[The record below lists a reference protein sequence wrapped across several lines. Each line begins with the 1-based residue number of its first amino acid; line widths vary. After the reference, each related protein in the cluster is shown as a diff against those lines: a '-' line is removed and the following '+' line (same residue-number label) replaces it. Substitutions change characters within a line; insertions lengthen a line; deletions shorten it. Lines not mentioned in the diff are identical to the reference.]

1 MDEQIRKSWEN
12 FLNPEVLRPNLI
24 MASLYIAAF
33 EMLKDT
39 IVERI
44 RDFYITG
51 FDKSIEKDGGWLVDP
66 RYQSDVLSRN
76 RSPVYASL
84 DWLKESGAVDDQDIA
99 TFERTK
105 ECRNELVHRIF
116 RMLSDGLPAD
126 LPERF
131 ADIIALLD
139 KIERWW
145 IVNVEIPVNP
155 DFDHQQIDEAR
166 IMPGR
171 IMGLRA
177 LLDIALGS
185 ERESKFYINEFLKHT
200 SSQESDPIN

>member
-1 MDEQIRKSWEN
+1 
-12 FLNPEVLRPNLI
+12 
-24 MASLYIAAF
+24 
-33 EMLKDT
+33 
-39 IVERI
+39 
-44 RDFYITG
+44 
-51 FDKSIEKDGGWLVDP
+51 
-66 RYQSDVLSRN
+66 
-76 RSPVYASL
+76 
-84 DWLKESGAVDDQDIA
+84 
-99 TFERTK
+99 
-105 ECRNELVHRIF
+105 
-116 RMLSDGLPAD
+116 MLSDGLPAD